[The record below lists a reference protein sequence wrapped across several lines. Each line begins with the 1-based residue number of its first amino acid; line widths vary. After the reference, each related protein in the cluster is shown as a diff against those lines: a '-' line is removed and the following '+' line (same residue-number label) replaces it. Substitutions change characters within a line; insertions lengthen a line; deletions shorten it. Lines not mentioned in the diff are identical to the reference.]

1 MAWSSQKCNVL
12 TSLTVESNASVLLEA
27 LALVASPYQRAV
39 VFAHLCALQICE
51 LHSKIL
57 NSPTSL
63 RLQTTDFLC
72 IISLNDRATSI
83 VSTASALVKDIAIVG
98 RILEVCFGDAGFGG
112 CICNIFSS
120 MRPVWLDRL
129 PSSQEKCEIGTQI
142 RHTQPP
148 PFFNA
153 LSLICS
159 IPVDHRK
166 HVLDDSQAHRDTRCR
181 PRKYGAQSILRFTS

>member
-112 CICNIFSS
+112 CICEQLCGLNRDHSL
-120 MRPVWLDRL
+120 RY
-129 PSSQEKCEIGTQI
+129 QCTE
-142 RHTQPP
+142 RHFP
-148 PFFNA
+148 
-153 LSLICS
+153 I
-159 IPVDHRK
+159 
-166 HVLDDSQAHRDTRCR
+166 DSQATFS
-181 PRKYGAQSILRFTS
+181 PVSVSRKLNRVPYTLTLSQYSC